1 MAKLTAEQVCDSKE
15 RHSEISAQ
23 YLISVTNKESSQS
36 YYKCNICGFYHIYS
50 INKKV
55 VTNRK
60 SKLFYKDERDVYIAK
75 MHKKQRAGFKK
86 KK

>member
-1 MAKLTAEQVCDSKE
+1 MTKLTAEQVCDSKE
-15 RHSEISAQ
+15 RHSLISAQ

-55 VTNRK
+55 VNNRK
-60 SKLFYKDERDVYIAK
+60 TKLFYKDEREVYFAK
-75 MHKKQRAGFKK
+75 KYKKHRGKGFKRK
-86 KK
+86 